1 MQVVPETIIYAAA
14 GFGLAFILTLL
25 IRDKVLAMI
34 VCGGFTRPNFKGFD
48 IPLSAGVIFFI
59 SALLASLPL
68 LVAAPAGIADRLQLY
83 IFAMAAAT
91 CLGLMD
97 DFWGARDISGLLGH
111 FKALLKG
118 RLTTGAVKALGG
130 GFLGLILGTLL
141 FPGQPWKIID
151 SALII
156 ALSINLL
163 NLFDLRPGRAG
174 KVFIL
179 LWLAVLPFL
188 TGQPEIVP
196 AAVVLGALLAFLP
209 ADLKARAMMGDAGS
223 NTLGV
228 VIGITAAAALDGY
241 YRVGYLVLVLL
252 VHIITEK
259 FSLTRIISANPVL
272 NYLDLLGREKE
283 PGK

>member
-1 MQVVPETIIYAAA
+1 MQMVPETIYAAA
-14 GFGLAFILTLL
+14 GFGLAFTLTLL
-25 IRDKVLAMI
+25 IQDKVLAMI
-34 VCGGFTRPNFKGFD
+34 GSGGFTRPNFKGQD

-59 SALLASLPL
+59 SVLPASLPL
-68 LVAAPAGIADRLQLY
+68 FILAPAGIGDVLLLY
-83 IFAMAAAT
+83 VLGIAAAT

-97 DFWGARDISGLLGH
+97 DFWGARDTSGLLGH

-130 GFLGLILGTLL
+130 GVLGLLIGTRL
-141 FPGQPWKIID
+141 FPDQPWRIID

-174 KVFIL
+174 KVYVL
-179 LWLAVLPFL
+179 LCLALLPFFF
-188 TGQPEIVP
+188 GQPEMVSV
-196 AAVVLGALLAFLP
+196 AVVLGTLLAFLP

-223 NTLGV
+223 NTLGI

-241 YRVGYLVLVLL
+241 YRVGYLVLVLM
-252 VHIITEK
+252 VHVITEK
-259 FSLTRIISANPVL
+259 YSLTKLILANPVL
-272 NYLDLLGREKE
+272 NYLDMLGREKE

>member
-1 MQVVPETIIYAAA
+1 MQFLTETVYAAA
-14 GFGLAFILTLL
+14 GFGLAFFLALL
-25 IRDKVLAMI
+25 AREKILAMI
-34 VCGGFTRPNFKGFD
+34 VAGGFTRPNFKHIE

-59 SALLASLPL
+59 SVLPASLPL
-68 LVAAPAGIADRLQLY
+68 IILAPESIKNVLQLY
-83 IFAMAAAT
+83 LFSMAGAT

-97 DFWGARDISGLLGH
+97 DFWGTRDTSGLLGH
-111 FKALLKG
+111 FKALLRG

-130 GFLGLILGTLL
+130 GILGLFAGAWM
-141 FPGQPWKIID
+141 FGGQPWRIMD

-174 KVFIL
+174 KVFVL
-179 LWLAVLPFL
+179 LFLVLLPFIAKS
-188 TGQPEIVP
+188 PELVP
-196 AAVVLGALLAFLP
+196 VTLVLGALVAFIP

-223 NTLGV
+223 NTLGI
-228 VIGITAAAALDGY
+228 VIGVTAAAALDGY
-241 YRVGYLVLVLL
+241 YRAGYLAILL
-252 VHIITEK
+252 LLHIITEK

-272 NYLDLLGREKE
+272 NYLDMLGRDRE